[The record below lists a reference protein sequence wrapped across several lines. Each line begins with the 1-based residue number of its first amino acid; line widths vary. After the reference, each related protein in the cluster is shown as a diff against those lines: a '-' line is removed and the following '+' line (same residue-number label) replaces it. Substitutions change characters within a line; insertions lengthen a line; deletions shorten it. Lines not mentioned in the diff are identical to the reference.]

1 MAKCIRCGK
10 STIVRG
16 HVKLADSAICTPC
29 FKGLG
34 FKLTDTAGATIYKYD
49 DIKNGKDA
57 YYSNEINKAAE
68 RYDQEQDS
76 VRGFQFAHYSELR
89 GLDATEGEME
99 IYETV
104 CEILDDEGLD
114 VEALELVR
122 KSDSYLTIVLGP
134 TDVARIKYTDRVK
147 WILFPYGSNEKIR
160 ISSVDAINSHTRQ
173 LTEAYETAESINSK
187 A

>member
-10 STIVRG
+10 STVVRG

-29 FKGLG
+29 FKSLG
-34 FKLTDTAGATIYKYD
+34 FKLTDTAGAIIFKYD
-49 DIKNGKDA
+49 DIKNGKDS
-57 YYSNEINKAAE
+57 YYSNEIDKAAE
-68 RYDQEQDS
+68 RYDQEQDA
-76 VRGFQFAHYSELR
+76 VRGFQFAHYGELR
-89 GLDATEGEME
+89 ELDATEGEME

-114 VEALELVR
+114 AEALELVR

-134 TDVARIKYTDRVK
+134 TDVARIKCTDRVK

-160 ISSVDAINSHTRQ
+160 ISGVGAINSYASE
-173 LTEAYETAESINSK
+173 LVEAYHTAKRINSEV
-187 A
+187 